1 MKPRRV
7 SVSMRQAESY
17 GACFCEQ
24 FENNILNYFENNFSY
39 SFENNF
45 SYSFENNF
53 SYSFKN
59 DFENSISKRESIIEH
74 WDCVIFQRARVEA
87 VVRRLRSLRRTSGRS
102 APSGGLTT

>member
-24 FENNILNYFENNFSY
+24 FENNILNDFENNIL
-39 SFENNF
+39 ND
-45 SYSFENNF
+45 FENNF

-59 DFENSISKRESIIEH
+59 DFENIISKRESIIEH
-74 WDCVIFQRARVEA
+74 RDCVIFQRARVEA
-87 VVRRLRSLRRTSGRS
+87 IVRRLRSLRRTSGRS

>member
-1 MKPRRV
+1 MKPRLV
-7 SVSMRQAESY
+7 SVSVRQTESY

-24 FENNILNYFENNFSY
+24 FENNILNDFK
-39 SFENNF
+39 
-45 SYSFENNF
+45 NNF

-59 DFENSISKRESIIEH
+59 NFSNDFENIVSKRESVIEH
-74 WDCVIFQRARVEA
+74 RDCVIFQRARVEA